1 MIASATLKERN
12 KGGIMVNQFITDI
25 IEKLDTKYD
34 EITYDELMNMLKVT
48 VNKNT
53 MLGDLNDLIRELD
66 KEIMYP
72 MKRFHSDNN
81 TYTFTYQLRE
91 EK

>member
-1 MIASATLKERN
+1 MAN
-12 KGGIMVNQFITDI
+12 NFI
-25 IEKLDTKYD
+25 IELVERLDNKYD
-34 EITYDELMNMLKVT
+34 EITYDELLNILKVT

-53 MLGDLNDLIRELD
+53 MLGDLTNLINSLD
-66 KEIMYP
+66 KEIIYP
-72 MKRFHSDNN
+72 MKRFQSTQD

>member
-1 MIASATLKERN
+1 
-12 KGGIMVNQFITDI
+12 MVNQFIIDI

-53 MLGDLNDLIRELD
+53 MLGDLSDLIRELD

>member
-1 MIASATLKERN
+1 
-12 KGGIMVNQFITDI
+12 MVNQFIIDI